1 MYIFPV
7 KLPNEEE
14 KMIDD
19 NDDDDEYEWVVPDG
33 GKILLKI
40 YMTTSNIESNFFSLL
55 KDGVGL
61 CYLVL
66 CWLIF

>member
-1 MYIFPV
+1 MCFPV

-33 GKILLKI
+33 GMICLFRL
-40 YMTTSNIESNFFSLL
+40 
-55 KDGVGL
+55 
-61 CYLVL
+61 
-66 CWLIF
+66 

>member
-1 MYIFPV
+1 MFVLPV

-33 GKILLKI
+33 GKILLI
-40 YMTTSNIESNFFSLL
+40 SS
-55 KDGVGL
+55 
-61 CYLVL
+61 
-66 CWLIF
+66 